1 MNFAKRIRMNM
12 ILSLSIIMFMI
23 FGSIATYIT
32 YGIDGYTIFLYN
44 IVNSLVIG
52 GVYALT
58 AFGLSLVWGVMNLC
72 NFAHGDFYT
81 LAAYVQLWLLTAIG
95 FHPIVSALVSIPLV
109 FAIGPIL
116 ERSLLRPAYYSIN
129 PQYAWLITFG
139 LSLFLQNL
147 FLNVF
152 GPFPKKPPS
161 IFSGKIDIFGLYYPN
176 ERAMAGLIAVFIVI
190 ALYLMLKYTWYGRAL
205 RALVQDKEAA
215 SLFGVNASS
224 MMAVSF
230 GLGLALAG
238 ISGILVGPFLL
249 IDPASGFRPGLKAFV
264 IVVLGGMGSLK
275 GSVFGAMILALLE
288 TFGAAYL
295 SPGYQD
301 AFGFLLL
308 VLTLVLKPEGLFGK
322 EL

>member
-1 MNFAKRIRMNM
+1 MALRRGTEA
-12 ILSLSIIMFMI
+12 ILLLSIIAFVI
-23 FGSIATYIT
+23 VGSIVTYVVH
-32 YGIDGYTIFLYN
+32 GMDGYSIFVFN
-44 IVNSLVIG
+44 VINSLVIG

-81 LAAYVQLWLLTAIG
+81 LAAYIQLWFLMAIG
-95 FHPIVSALVSIPLV
+95 LHPIVSALASLSLV
-109 FAIGPIL
+109 FALGPLL
-116 ERSLLRPAYYSIN
+116 ERSLLRPAYYATN

-147 FLNVF
+147 FLNAF

-161 IFSGKIDIFGLYYPN
+161 LFSGKIDIFGLYYSN
-176 ERAMAGLIAVFIVI
+176 ERAMAGLIAVIIVI
-190 ALYLMLKYTWYGRAL
+190 ALYMMLKYTWYGRAL
-205 RALVQDKEAA
+205 RALVQDREAA
-215 SLFGVNASS
+215 SLFGVNISS
-224 MMAVSF
+224 IMAVSF
-230 GLGLALAG
+230 GLGLVLAG
-238 ISGILVGPFLL
+238 ISGLLVGPFLL
-249 IDPASGFRPGLKAFV
+249 IDPTAGFRPGLKAFV

>member
-1 MNFAKRIRMNM
+1 MVLARKAELL
-12 ILSLSIIMFMI
+12 LSLFIAGFI
-23 FGSIATYIT
+23 FLGSILTYVV
-32 YGIDGYTIFLYN
+32 YGADGFSIFIFN
-44 IVNSLVIG
+44 VINSLVIG

-81 LAAYVQLWLLTAIG
+81 LAAYVQLWFIMAIG
-95 FHPIVSALVSIPLV
+95 LNPIASALTSLLFV
-109 FAIGPIL
+109 FALGPVL

-147 FLNVF
+147 FLNIF

-161 IFSGKIDIFGLYYPN
+161 LFFGKIDVFGLYYPN
-176 ERAMAGLIAVFIVI
+176 ERAMAGLIAAIIVV
-190 ALYLMLKYTWYGRAL
+190 ALYFMLKYTWYGRAL
-205 RALVQDKEAA
+205 RALVQDRETA
-215 SLFGVNASS
+215 SLFGVNVSS
-224 MMAVSF
+224 IMAISF

-238 ISGILVGPFLL
+238 ISGLLVGPFLL
-249 IDPASGFRPGLKAFV
+249 IDPTAGFRPGLKAFV

-288 TFGAAYL
+288 TFGAAYI

-308 VLTLVLKPEGLFGK
+308 ILTLIFKPEGLFGK